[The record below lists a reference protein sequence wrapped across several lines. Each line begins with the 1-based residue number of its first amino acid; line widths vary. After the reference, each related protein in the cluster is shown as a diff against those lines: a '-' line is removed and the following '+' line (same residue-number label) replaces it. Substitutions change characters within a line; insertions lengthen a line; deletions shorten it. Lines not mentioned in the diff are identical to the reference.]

1 MTAPGP
7 HAATRTRTGTGTGS
21 PAATPATATP
31 GPAGDPDAR
40 QARGEA
46 GLGTPPADVRPYG
59 PEGSFEFTL
68 TTPLEAHEPPEAR
81 GLRRD
86 DVRLLVSR
94 RDTGEISHH
103 VFADLPSLLS
113 PGDLLVV
120 NNSATLPAA
129 VRLDR
134 LAVHFSGRL
143 ASGEWLVEL
152 RRRTA
157 TATEP
162 YSGAAP
168 GEWLPLPGGA
178 TLRLLAQETPRLW
191 RAHLDR
197 DVLAYLAAY
206 GVPIRYGYVRRDWPL
221 ADYQTVF
228 GVEPGSAEMP
238 SAGRPFTPDLVT
250 ALVARGIGVAPITL
264 HTGVA
269 SPEKDEP
276 PYPEWFSV
284 SPWTARLVNI
294 TREHGGRVIAVG
306 TTVVRAL
313 ETAALETPPLTPDP
327 AAEPRADRT
336 TEPGAG
342 RGTVRAVSGWT
353 SHVVT
358 PAEGVR
364 VVDGL
369 ITGLHEPRSSHLMML
384 SAITGTG
391 VLARSYEAALDE
403 GYLWHE
409 FGDSHL
415 IV

>member
-1 MTAPGP
+1 MTARDPHTAIPTRTEPATKTAPGTANGP
-7 HAATRTRTGTGTGS
+7 DT
-21 PAATPATATP
+21 TPA
-31 GPAGDPDAR
+31 G
-40 QARGEA
+40 
-46 GLGTPPADVRPYG
+46 VRPYG
-59 PEGSFEFTL
+59 ARGSFEFAL
-68 TTPLEAHEPPEAR
+68 TAPLEAHEPPEAR

-86 DVRLLVSR
+86 EVRLLVSR
-94 RDTGEISHH
+94 RDTGEVTHH

-197 DVLAYLAAY
+197 DVLSYLAAH
-206 GVPIRYGYVRRDWPL
+206 GVPIRYGYVGRDWPL
-221 ADYQTVF
+221 ADYQTAF

-238 SAGRPFTPDLVT
+238 SAGRPFTPELVT

-284 SPWTARLVNI
+284 SPQTARLVNI

-313 ETAALETPPLTPDP
+313 ETAALDTSAP
-327 AAEPRADRT
+327 
-336 TEPGAG
+336 
-342 RGTVRAVSGWT
+342 GTVRAASGWT

-358 PAEGVR
+358 PAGGVR
-364 VVDGL
+364 AVDGL
-369 ITGLHEPRSSHLMML
+369 VTGLHEPRSSHLMML

-391 VLARSYEAALDE
+391 VLARSYEAAIE
-403 GYLWHE
+403 QGYLWHE

-415 IV
+415 IL